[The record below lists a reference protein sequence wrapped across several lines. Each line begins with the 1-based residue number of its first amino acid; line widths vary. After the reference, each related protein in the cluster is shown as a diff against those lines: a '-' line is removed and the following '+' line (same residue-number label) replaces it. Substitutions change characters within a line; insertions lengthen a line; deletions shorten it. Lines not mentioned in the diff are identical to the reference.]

1 MLPSRRVRLEAC
13 AWHSYPR
20 DPTTLSQ
27 STGALVSAL
36 SDLPCRAASPL
47 STCTCSLQRQLSVPG
62 DPWLLDSVP
71 KGCLVQMLWNVSS
84 SFPRLISGASPHIAS
99 CPLCTSLTTLLLLS
113 SSHDPSLSHF
123 WPAWLHPIPQPGL
136 PSTGTPRCWC
146 SQGKGGIQLGSAG
159 SKEVGHV
166 SRSRSECKVQR
177 GRGMRLSQ

>member
-1 MLPSRRVRLEAC
+1 MLLSRRAMLEAC
-13 AWHSYPR
+13 AWHSSPR

-27 STGALVSAL
+27 STGTLVSAL
-36 SDLPCRAASPL
+36 RDLPCRAARTF

-71 KGCLVQMLWNVSS
+71 KDCLVQMPWDVSS
-84 SFPRLISGASPHIAS
+84 SFPWLISGPSSHIAS
-99 CPLCTSLTTLLLLS
+99 CPLRTSLTTLFLLS

-146 SQGKGGIQLGSAG
+146 SRGKGGIQLGSAG

-166 SRSRSECKVQR
+166 SQS
-177 GRGMRLSQ
+177 